1 MKPIIRFNSIVI
13 SLTTIAVF
21 GIWYGISRLVLAY
34 PDWFKDPN
42 TNKYNLIGLLL
53 TGIIS
58 IGFYRTFFIIT
69 SSVVNNCRK
78 IKKLIF
84 SSYYL
89 EGTWIGFY
97 IGVSGNVRYLI
108 ETYEQDLD
116 GTVIRGKSFNEV
128 ENFHSTW
135 VADTINIDIKKGKI
149 SYQYKVESPID
160 TSDHNGIAFFNFERD
175 RINKAPEIMIGFS
188 ADLHLTEKCKAIEYR
203 ISENTNFDL
212 TEAIVKAKEFYQN
225 KKDHF
230 FKQ

>member
-21 GIWYGISRLVLAY
+21 GIWYGISKLILIY
-34 PDWFKDPN
+34 PNWVKDPN
-42 TNKYNLIGLLL
+42 TNKYNLLGLLL
-53 TGIIS
+53 TGLIS
-58 IGFYRTFFIIT
+58 IGIYRIFFIIT
-69 SSVVNNCRK
+69 SLIVNNCRK
-78 IKKLIF
+78 IKKLVF

-116 GTVIRGKSFNEV
+116 GLVIRGKSFNEA

-135 VADTINIDIKKGKI
+135 IADTINIDTKRGEI

-160 TSDHNGIAFFNFERD
+160 VSDHNGIAFLNFERE
-175 RINKAPEIMIGFS
+175 RHNKTPKLMIGFS
-188 ADLHLTEKCKAIEYR
+188 ADLHLAQKCKTIEYK
-203 ISENTNFDL
+203 ISENTSFDL
-212 TEAIVKAKEFYQN
+212 TEAIIKAKEFYQS

-230 FKQ
+230 FNK